1 MEVVNNAAA
10 RGITLTAQAA
20 VVVVAVRA
28 AGIVVPSFSSECLR
42 GLLVLS
48 EIIWLYLTW
57 CIGSG
62 LHERLLRAGSNRRV
76 REHGFLQGLVVSLEQ
91 PHVRLR
97 RQT

>member
-1 MEVVNNAAA
+1 MEVVNNTAA
-10 RGITLTAQAA
+10 RGVTLAAQAA

-28 AGIVVPSFSSECLR
+28 AGIVGPSFSSECLR
-42 GLLVLS
+42 GLLVRS

-57 CIGSG
+57 RIGSG

-76 REHGFLQGLVVSLEQ
+76 REHRFLQRLVVCLEQ

>member
-1 MEVVNNAAA
+1 MEVVNNATA
-10 RGITLTAQAA
+10 RGIALTAQAA

-28 AGIVVPSFSSECLR
+28 AGIIVPFFSSECLR

-48 EIIWLYLTW
+48 EITWLYLTW
-57 CIGSG
+57 RIGSG
-62 LHERLLRAGSNRRV
+62 LHEGLLRAGSNRRV